1 MIQVLTTDLE
11 HSISFIGR
19 YEPTIECVLLL
30 YNEATKIES
39 IIANTFSTTNGITT
53 LIFTHTFLEN
63 DKYQIKIS
71 DDDGI
76 IYRGKLISSVQVAQD
91 FKQTKDLYY
100 YE

>member
-1 MIQVLTTDLE
+1 MIQVLTTKSE
-11 HSISFIGR
+11 HSITFIGR
-19 YEPTIECVLLL
+19 YVPTIECFLSL
-30 YNEATKIES
+30 YNEVTKVETNVL
-39 IIANTFSTTNGITT
+39 NTFSTINGITT
-53 LIFTHTFLEN
+53 VTFTFTFLEN

-76 IYRGKLISSVQVAQD
+76 IYRGKIIATVQTAQE